1 MSELPELV
9 TERHSWLL
17 ERVFEARKV
26 FTKDAATELGVSVD
40 TIRRD
45 LRELHSRGLVRRVHG
60 GAVPAT
66 NLPQSFTGR
75 TGVTGTDRSELANAI
90 VERFRAGQVIGLDA
104 GSTNVEVATLIPS
117 TLEITVVTNS
127 PAAAVALADHPA
139 ASVILLG
146 GVVDL
151 NWMATVGPDAVDGW
165 RRYRLDVGVVGVCGF
180 EPTAG
185 ATTNSYAEV
194 ATKRALIG
202 SAKEVLIPVQAEK
215 LRTAAPY
222 VVAEATELDVI
233 IVESLT
239 DPDLVKQITG
249 QGIEVVVSS

>member
-1 MSELPELV
+1 MSEPADLV

-17 ERVFEARKV
+17 ERVFEARRV
-26 FTKDAATELGVSVD
+26 LTKDAALELGVSVD

-45 LRELHSRGLVRRVHG
+45 LRELHARGLVRRVHG

-66 NLPQSFTGR
+66 NLPHSFTGR
-75 TGVTGTDRSELANAI
+75 TGVADTDRSQLANVI
-90 VERFRAGQVIGLDA
+90 VQRFRANQVIGLDA
-104 GSTNVEVATLIPS
+104 GSTNVEVASLIPP
-117 TLEITVVTNS
+117 TLEVTVVTNS

-151 NWMATVGPDAVDGW
+151 NWMATVGPETVDGW
-165 RRYRLDVGVVGVCGF
+165 RNYRLDVAVVGVCGF
-180 EPTAG
+180 DPKAG
-185 ATTNSYAEV
+185 ATTNSHAEV

-202 SAKEVLIPVQAEK
+202 SAAEVVIPVQAEK
-215 LRTAAPY
+215 LGTAAPY
-222 VVAEATELDVI
+222 LVGGATELDTI

-239 DPDLVKQITG
+239 DPDLITQYRA
-249 QGIEVVVSS
+249 QGIDIIVAA